1 MSVARRRAGRGLV
14 LVLVASV
21 LAAGGCSHLVM
32 LHDPLSASEH
42 NDLGVAYERSG
53 EAKLAANEYRKA
65 LSVNPH
71 LVRPRVNLGNLSA
84 GAGKWEEAARQYRR
98 ALRDSSDADA
108 MNNLAVALLRLR
120 HPGEARTWAE
130 KAVALG
136 GPSDSVYRATLDEVR
151 AAGK

>member
-1 MSVARRRAGRGLV
+1 MSAPHPHPGRRLV
-14 LVLVASV
+14 IALIASV

-53 EAKLAANEYRKA
+53 EVKLAAGEYRKA
-65 LSVNPH
+65 LSINPR

-108 MNNLAVALLRLR
+108 MNNLAVALLRLKN
-120 HPGEARTWAE
+120 PGEARTWAE

>member
-1 MSVARRRAGRGLV
+1 MSVAHPRAGRGLV
-14 LVLVASV
+14 IAVIAWV
-21 LAAGGCSHLVM
+21 LAAGGCSHLVV

-53 EAKLAANEYRKA
+53 ESKLAASEYRKA
-65 LSVNPH
+65 LSIDPR
-71 LVRPRVNLGNLSA
+71 LIRPRVNLGNLSA

-108 MNNLAVALLRLR
+108 MNNLAVALLRLGKG
-120 HPGEARTWAE
+120 GEARTWAE

>member
-1 MSVARRRAGRGLV
+1 MSVAHPRAGRGLV
-14 LVLVASV
+14 IAVIAWV
-21 LAAGGCSHLVM
+21 LAAGGCSHLVV

-53 EAKLAANEYRKA
+53 ESKLAASEYRKA
-65 LSVNPH
+65 LSINPR
-71 LVRPRVNLGNLSA
+71 LIRPRVNLGNLSA
-84 GAGKWEEAARQYRR
+84 GAGKWEEAARDYRR

-108 MNNLAVALLRLR
+108 MNNLAVALLRLGKG
-120 HPGEARTWAE
+120 GEARTWAE